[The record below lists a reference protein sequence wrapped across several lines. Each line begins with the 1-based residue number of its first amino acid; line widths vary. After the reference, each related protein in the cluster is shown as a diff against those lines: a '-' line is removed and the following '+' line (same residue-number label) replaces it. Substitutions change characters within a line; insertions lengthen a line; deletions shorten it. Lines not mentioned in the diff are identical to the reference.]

1 MDIDWQAPFK
11 LAFDLGLFLVGSLLV
26 VIIVGFCLLL
36 LYAIVKTFFQAFAR
50 AKANVEGKSSDKPKK
65 KEEPKPNHLK
75 PVQ

>member
-1 MDIDWQAPFK
+1 MNIDWQAPFK
-11 LAFDLGLFLVGSLLV
+11 LAFDLGLFLIGSLLV

-36 LYAIVKTFFQAFAR
+36 LYAIVKTFFQAFTR
-50 AKANVEGKSSDKPKK
+50 AKANVEGKHSKPKK

>member
-11 LAFDLGLFLVGSLLV
+11 LAFDLGLFLIGSLLV

-50 AKANVEGKSSDKPKK
+50 AKANVESGKSPSIKK
-65 KEEPKPNHLK
+65 KEESKPTHLK
-75 PVQ
+75 PIQ

>member
-11 LAFDLGLFLVGSLLV
+11 LAFDLGLFLIGSLLV

-50 AKANVEGKSSDKPKK
+50 AKANVESGKTIAPKK
-65 KEEPKPNHLK
+65 KEESKPNHLK

>member
-11 LAFDLGLFLVGSLLV
+11 LAFDLGLFLVGSLIV

-50 AKANVEGKSSDKPKK
+50 AKANVENKGPSKPKK
-65 KEEPKPNHLK
+65 KEEPKPTHLK

>member
-26 VIIVGFCLLL
+26 VIVVGFCLLV

-50 AKANVEGKSSDKPKK
+50 AKANAESGKHSKPKK
-65 KEEPKPNHLK
+65 KEEPKPSHLK